1 MNACEPKQ
9 LLVVWHS
16 RTGTARQMAEAAAEG
31 ARDALAELGAT
42 QHVRVVSLPAAE
54 ATAEHLLRSDAFVF
68 AAPENLAGLSG
79 QMKEFFDRNYYAVL
93 EQLNGRPYGLLVAAG
108 SDGAGAVAQAER
120 IATGWRLRRALPPVV
135 VNTSAQTPEAILA
148 MKPPLRD
155 ADREACRTTGGTLA
169 ALLA

>member
-16 RTGTARQMAEAAAEG
+16 RTGTARQMAEAATEG
-31 ARDALAELGAT
+31 AHAALTELEAT
-42 QHVRVVSLPAAE
+42 RQVRVVSLPAA
-54 ATAEHLLRSDAFVF
+54 AAMADHLLQSHAFVF
-68 AAPENLAGLSG
+68 AAPENLAALSG
-79 QMKEFFDRNYYAVL
+79 EMKEFFDRNYYAVL
-93 EQLNGRPYGLLVAAG
+93 NQLNGRPYGLLVAAG
-108 SDGAGAVAQAER
+108 SDGAAAVAQAER

-148 MKPPLRD
+148 MKPPLGD
-155 ADREACRTTGGTLA
+155 ADRDACRTTGGTLA